1 MTIILARICFLVSLF
16 AATLIAP
23 SSYSMGQETSS
34 ELFPEDSAAW
44 LNSQPIS
51 SETLKN
57 KAAILYFF
65 EEG

>member
-23 SSYSMGQETSS
+23 NSYSMGQETSS